1 MQTADSY
8 TRTQA
13 TVAAVINMILNPLF
27 FWLGNQERE
36 ATPIASLAVTMII
49 TCLIMSTLIAFFL
62 SVGTRKALA
71 AGKIEAEA
79 WAGSRAL
86 ARLPRSWLPLG
97 VSLGIG
103 AAVVLVPLVTAL
115 FSVFG
120 VDTIPFWGL
129 LVFTIAYTGALAYLF
144 STLVIRR
151 QLMVPSRTAG
161 LS

>member
-62 SVGTRKALA
+62 TVGTRKALA

-129 LVFTIAYTGALAYLF
+129 LVFTIVYTGALAYLF